1 MKWNKALSI
10 EEIALIATGLES
22 YKNMETVKDF
32 ATVQFPPCS
41 LEDVERG
48 IPQQREA
55 EQNKL
60 YERYQEALEIK
71 DALERE
77 VYIVDPYNTD
87 VEHEALKNTHLVISI
102 RAQTEEGWIVAD
114 RCLITRESAA
124 LWFYDLD
131 LDKAKRL
138 LPKVEDLYKQ
148 NEALTQLLATP
159 QQAPQHSSQKPEKP
173 ESAIRTS
180 EELLLKSVGIL
191 SLIISNE
198 KNSLKNG
205 NNPNASAIAETIK
218 RKAAELGLEFEK
230 ASNLNRDITNGLSAI
245 KNELS

>member
-1 MKWNKALSI
+1 MKWNKTLST

-22 YKNMETVKDF
+22 YKDMSSVKHL
-32 ATVQFPPCS
+32 ATVQLPPYG
-41 LEDVERG
+41 LEDVESG
-48 IPQQREA
+48 FPQQRES
-55 EQNKL
+55 EQNEL
-60 YERYQEALEIK
+60 YEKYIEALEIK

-77 VYIVDPYNTD
+77 IYIVDPHNTD
-87 VEHEALKNTHLVISI
+87 ADHEALENTHLVISI
-102 RAQTEEGWIVAD
+102 RAETEEGWIKAD

-131 LDKAKRL
+131 LDKAKLL
-138 LPKVEDLYKQ
+138 LPKVEDLHKQ
-148 NEALTQLLATP
+148 NEALYQLRVTP
-159 QQAPQHSSQKPEKP
+159 QQAPQNSSQKQAKP

-245 KNELS
+245 KKELS